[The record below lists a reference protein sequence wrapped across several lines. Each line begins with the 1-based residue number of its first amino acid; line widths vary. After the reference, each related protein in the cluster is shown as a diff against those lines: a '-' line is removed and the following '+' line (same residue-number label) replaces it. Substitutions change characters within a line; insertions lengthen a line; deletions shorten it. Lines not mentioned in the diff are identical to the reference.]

1 MIIAQAQVEEI
12 PIVGKDQAF
21 DQYDIEM
28 LW

>member
-12 PIVGKDQAF
+12 TIVGKDQAF
-21 DQYDIEM
+21 DPYDVEM